1 MLNDTA
7 GAYKRSLEG
16 RIEHVTD
23 LQYGQHK
30 NIFATSYSSIHKA
43 ASDGNSAGI
52 HYFLGKKDL
61 PRVHADDYDKF
72 GVSALHYAAEK
83 GYDDVLE
90 ILIDA
95 KCPVDL
101 PTIDGMT
108 ALMYAAK
115 NNQLKTMENLVVNHG
130 ADLLAVNRAG
140 MSAAHFAAQLDHID
154 TFHLLLKLNLVAK
167 ETAMQKIADA
177 EMASE
182 NPEAV
187 ATDAGKAARKAMQ
200 DEKDKGASGKKDKSH
215 NDDDSTVDS
224 RSKPKKHKKHDS
236 KDSKSG
242 PTEGAMGAAKA
253 GKVAPPGGE
262 GGAEEAD
269 ADPVDAL
276 RKKYEAL
283 LTLPDTA
290 IVDIA
295 SRNGTRP
302 VHIAATY
309 NSLGVLELL
318 LRVGAKFNEQDSAGE
333 SSLHKA
339 ARRCNTDA
347 YKMLVAAGGYE
358 HIKNTSRET
367 PAELLKDNSMM

>member
-1 MLNDTA
+1 
-7 GAYKRSLEG
+7 
-16 RIEHVTD
+16 
-23 LQYGQHK
+23 
-30 NIFATSYSSIHKA
+30 
-43 ASDGNSAGI
+43 
-52 HYFLGKKDL
+52 
-61 PRVHADDYDKF
+61 
-72 GVSALHYAAEK
+72 
-83 GYDDVLE
+83 
-90 ILIDA
+90 
-95 KCPVDL
+95 
-101 PTIDGMT
+101 MT

-115 NNQLKTMENLVVNHG
+115 NNQLKSMENLVVKHG
-130 ADLLAVNRAG
+130 ANLLAVNRAG

-154 TFHLLLKLNLVAK
+154 TFDLLLKLNLVAK
-167 ETAMQKIADA
+167 ERAMQEILDA
-177 EMASE
+177 EMVAE
-182 NPEAV
+182 NPDAV
-187 ATDAGKAARKAMQ
+187 VAAADKAARKANK
-200 DEKDKGASGKKDKSH
+200 DEKDKGGSGKAKEKSH
-215 NDDDSTVDS
+215 YDDDSTVS
-224 RSKPKKHKKHDS
+224 STSKPKKHKKHESIDT
-236 KDSKSG
+236 KGSKSG
-242 PTEGAMGAAKA
+242 AAAAPDGSTKA
-253 GKVAPPGGE
+253 GKVAPPGGK

-276 RKKYEAL
+276 RKKYEGL

-309 NSLGVLELL
+309 NSLDVLGLL